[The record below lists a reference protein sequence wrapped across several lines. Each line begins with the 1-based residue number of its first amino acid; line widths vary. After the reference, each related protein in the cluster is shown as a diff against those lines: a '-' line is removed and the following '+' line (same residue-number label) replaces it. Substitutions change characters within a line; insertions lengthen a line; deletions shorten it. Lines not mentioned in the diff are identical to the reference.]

1 MRDETCNR
9 LDDTNRDEALTFI
22 KNDTE
27 ALIFEASW
35 TIRLS
40 LGLNTMDKL
49 TSFVSGSMPV
59 HISRHSQ

>member
-35 TIRLS
+35 IIRLS
-40 LGLNTMDKL
+40 LECDILKYD
-49 TSFVSGSMPV
+49 TSF
-59 HISRHSQ
+59 